1 MISYGIYLRFSQQAS
16 GFEIIII
23 IRGIFGISPS
33 LCPSFVFKEVFSLDV
48 LWVQELVLCGTV
60 TAR

>member
-16 GFEIIII
+16 GFEII